1 MKDWCIYKSVI
12 IWYGDILSLFWN
24 QDKEKITSMIIMYF
38 LDPFNHNLSVSQ
50 GPSLQLTKH
59 PLKYYKQKINVDNNI
74 S

>member
-1 MKDWCIYKSVI
+1 
-12 IWYGDILSLFWN
+12 
-24 QDKEKITSMIIMYF
+24 MIIMYF

-59 PLKYYKQKINVDNNI
+59 LLKYYKQKINVDNNI